1 MKNHMRSHRKTARGL
16 RHRGT
21 VLPRYRLGFSLV
33 EVTLALGVVSFALL
47 ALVGVMPAGL
57 STMRQAAD
65 KLVESQVVRQLG
77 ADALHTPFSKLSS
90 RFSGVSMYYDD
101 AGLALSN
108 ASDPGV
114 RYRAS
119 VVLAQPAFPGSTTE
133 TSLTNSLWTMRIAL
147 ATVSS
152 GREIST
158 NYYNIQVPNSG
169 D

>member
-1 MKNHMRSHRKTARGL
+1 MKDHMRRL
-16 RHRGT
+16 RNAAEGIRPQHSIP
-21 VLPRYRLGFSLV
+21 PRNTRGFSLV

-77 ADALHTPFSKLSS
+77 TEALHTPFSELSS
-90 RFSGVSMYYDD
+90 RFSGVSTYYDD
-101 AGLALSN
+101 AGLVLSN
-108 ASDPGV
+108 ASASGV
-114 RYRAS
+114 RYRAE
-119 VVLAQPAFPGSTTE
+119 VVLAQPAFPGSTSE
-133 TSLTNSLWTMRIAL
+133 ANLTNSLWTMRISL